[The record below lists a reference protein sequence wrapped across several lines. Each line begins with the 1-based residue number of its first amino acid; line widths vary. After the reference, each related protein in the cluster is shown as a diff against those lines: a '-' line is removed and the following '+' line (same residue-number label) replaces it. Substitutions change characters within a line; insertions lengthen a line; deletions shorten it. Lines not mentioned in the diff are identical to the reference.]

1 MNTINFFF
9 NSFGTTIVIPTTIF
23 IIALFVGYDP
33 KKSLLYGLYAG
44 IGLTG
49 FSWIINQFTPIVIKI
64 VYKMVNNTGIKSPIV
79 DIGWEAGRLEQL
91 PVLDQLLV

>member
-1 MNTINFFF
+1 MMNTINFFF

-49 FSWIINQFTPIVIKI
+49 FSWIIN
-64 VYKMVNNTGIKSPIV
+64 
-79 DIGWEAGRLEQL
+79 
-91 PVLDQLLV
+91 

>member
-49 FSWIINQFTPIVIKI
+49 FFMDYQSIYSNSYQ
-64 VYKMVNNTGIKSPIV
+64 NC
-79 DIGWEAGRLEQL
+79 L
-91 PVLDQLLV
+91 

>member
-44 IGLTG
+44 IGLTV
-49 FSWIINQFTPIVIKI
+49 FSWIIKLST
-64 VYKMVNNTGIKSPIV
+64 T
-79 DIGWEAGRLEQL
+79 LEL
-91 PVLDQLLV
+91 KDPSLT